1 MVAGTVALADYL
13 SGAKQAREALEGMN
27 ETAKKWKDTAAE
39 TFYGKSEGL
48 SFFGMSESDFV
59 RQTQSAQEWLDG
71 LIKVWTD
78 GEKESDEIVS
88 AWTES
93 FKSLTASTRE
103 ELASLKDAAD
113 ESGYAGVSDQLA
125 DDMAT
130 LDALDAEL
138 AALLKR
144 RQNGYFSDADQIRL
158 QELIDTREAIEVKYR
173 LSPADADGF
182 DTIRQKLEAE
192 VARAQARG
200 KQDADVTVYENA
212 VVAAAQGLAAMNAE
226 IDAQYDKEYA
236 LIQLIEDSTERQ
248 NAMEALNA
256 KYNENRRNAALE
268 YAALLSDVVP
278 KVWAQADIQQAASDV
293 DTLTRKLR
301 EYSAAG
307 ETEKPALLASGVTDE
322 AAAAAEAALSNAQ
335 KLIDA
340 QAAIDQ
346 ANASLAEAQ
355 TELQDAQAALD
366 ADSENAD
373 LLAARDA
380 AQAKIDELNQTIADN
395 QAYLDANAPQ
405 PEETP
410 VPEATEAPAE

>member
-1 MVAGTVALADYL
+1 M
-13 SGAKQAREALEGMN
+13 
-27 ETAKKWKDTAAE
+27 
-39 TFYGKSEGL
+39 
-48 SFFGMSESDFV
+48 
-59 RQTQSAQEWLDG
+59 DG
-71 LIKVWTD
+71 ILQ
-78 GEKESDEIVS
+78 G
-88 AWTES
+88 
-93 FKSLTASTRE
+93 LTASTRE
-103 ELASLKDAAD
+103 KLASLKDAAD

-256 KYNENRRNAALE
+256 KYNENRRDAALE

-293 DTLTRKLR
+293 DTLTQKLR

-307 ETEKPALLASGVTDE
+307 ESRKARPAGRPERHRRGHGRGRDDRIPRHAH
-322 AAAAAEAALSNAQ
+322 
-335 KLIDA
+335 
-340 QAAIDQ
+340 
-346 ANASLAEAQ
+346 
-355 TELQDAQAALD
+355 
-366 ADSENAD
+366 AD
-373 LLAARDA
+373 
-380 AQAKIDELNQTIADN
+380 
-395 QAYLDANAPQ
+395 
-405 PEETP
+405 P
-410 VPEATEAPAE
+410 VPFGQRPVGERDSGHVPGDRLHHGAGADRRHPDVPE